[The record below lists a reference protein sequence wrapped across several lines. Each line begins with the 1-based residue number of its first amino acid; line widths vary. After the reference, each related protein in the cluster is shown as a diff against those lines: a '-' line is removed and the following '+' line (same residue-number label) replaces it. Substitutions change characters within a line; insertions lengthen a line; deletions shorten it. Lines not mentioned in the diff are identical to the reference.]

1 MISLFPYNI
10 SIALQWAENIA
21 EMTIQ
26 YNLSIALQRAEK
38 IVEITHISIALQ
50 RTQNIVEM
58 TGNFLE
64 QARVSHRA
72 P

>member
-1 MISLFPYNI
+1 
-10 SIALQWAENIA
+10 
-21 EMTIQ
+21 MTIQ

-38 IVEITHISIALQ
+38 IVEMTHISIAIQ
-50 RTQNIVEM
+50 QTQNIVEM

-64 QARVSHRA
+64 QARVSHCA